1 MGKAERN
8 RAANARQR
16 IAQQQAAA
24 ARAEAQRKW
33 LIAGGSAL
41 LVIVIV
47 IGLVVVKSLDKSSA
61 AATTTTST
69 AAKTSASVANAVTS
83 VPEPVLNKV
92 GAGPTGSAAVA
103 PLKSI
108 TDKPLTLD
116 GKPEVLYMGAEY
128 CPFCAAERWA
138 LAEAL
143 SRFGTLSNLHFI
155 HSSSTDNYAGTPT
168 LTFYKSNYTSKY
180 ISFKEIELE
189 TVTEKPLQK
198 ATAAESA
205 LIQKYTQG
213 SFPFVDVAG
222 KYIVDG
228 AQYVPST
235 LGSVEA
241 AGQISK
247 SALTWT
253 EVGNDMQNP
262 DSAVGQ
268 EILGAANHIT
278 AAICKA
284 TNDQP
289 STVCKSQ
296 SVTSI
301 GGDI

>member
-1 MGKAERN
+1 MVSGRRTRLTSSWQGRTGMGKAERN

-138 LAEAL
+138 LAE
-143 SRFGTLSNLHFI
+143 
-155 HSSSTDNYAGTPT
+155 
-168 LTFYKSNYTSKY
+168 
-180 ISFKEIELE
+180 
-189 TVTEKPLQK
+189 
-198 ATAAESA
+198 
-205 LIQKYTQG
+205 
-213 SFPFVDVAG
+213 
-222 KYIVDG
+222 
-228 AQYVPST
+228 
-235 LGSVEA
+235 
-241 AGQISK
+241 
-247 SALTWT
+247 
-253 EVGNDMQNP
+253 
-262 DSAVGQ
+262 
-268 EILGAANHIT
+268 
-278 AAICKA
+278 
-284 TNDQP
+284 
-289 STVCKSQ
+289 
-296 SVTSI
+296 
-301 GGDI
+301 